1 MRKIKGL
8 KRGAARRAVVASVVL
23 AASVGTFE
31 RSAIGGEGG
40 GFLPRLGS
48 SAVGDNDHAG
58 NAGFAGFATNFNDG
72 ESANGGVS
80 DGRVESAG
88 FIDIAGDSD
97 VAGSGGAA
105 AGRAR
110 LVAWDSSGEKTS
122 DASGTSG
129 PSGTSG
135 KGGATQTKTPILREE
150 TATTPSGGSFFGAL
164 VSTVGSLAVVLGAF
178 FALVAL
184 WKRTSPQSGNGGAA
198 EVVDSSPLGDR
209 ARLLTIRWGNRLILA
224 ARTPEKIAP
233 LAEIAD
239 PAEVA
244 ETLAEIERR
253 KSAAASRFSGRFGE
267 AVGGRLDAGELWK
280 AAFGAKGWKR

>member
-48 SAVGDNDHAG
+48 SAVGDNDRAG
-58 NAGFAGFATNFNDG
+58 NSGFAGFTTNFNDG
-72 ESANGGVS
+72 ESVNDGVS

-88 FIDIAGDSD
+88 FVDFAENCGGAGSD
-97 VAGSGGAA
+97 VAA

-110 LVAWDSSGEKTS
+110 LVAWDPSGEKTN
-122 DASGTSG
+122 DAAGT
-129 PSGTSG
+129 SGTSG

-267 AVGGRLDAGELWK
+267 AVGMRFDAGGLWK
-280 AAFGAKGWKR
+280 AAFGAKGRKR

>member
-48 SAVGDNDHAG
+48 NAVGNNDRAG

-80 DGRVESAG
+80 NGRVESAG
-88 FIDIAGDSD
+88 FIDFAGNSD

-122 DASGTSG
+122 DAAGT
-129 PSGTSG
+129 PG

-224 ARTPEKIAP
+224 ARTPEKITP

-267 AVGGRLDAGELWK
+267 AVGGRLDAGGLWK
-280 AAFGAKGWKR
+280 AAFGAKGRKR